1 MEQYKWLVS
10 GSRGFLGS
18 GLTAQLERS
27 SQEVIRGDRLCEYVP
42 KVDRVVDLAAYGNT
56 SGHAGDIYEIYRAN
70 VMRPINLIKAI
81 QAASP
86 DCKSII
92 FTSSSSVLIDKQTH
106 YSLSKQLLEKMAT
119 KFAEELHLPIVVIR
133 PSTVTGLGEAAAR
146 LIPKLID
153 SCLNGTE
160 MPFVTAPTHDYVDV
174 RDVVSA
180 ILLLSQGAR
189 GLAGR
194 VFNVSSNVCTTNQ
207 EVLEIVEAITGKKA
221 NVKLVKSMRPY
232 DNDKWVVDNGEMLK
246 LGWKPEIGLA
256 QSIQGMVEYERQR
269 PAKI

>member
-81 QAASP
+81 QTTSP
-86 DCKSII
+86 DCRSIMFI
-92 FTSSSSVLIDKQTH
+92 SSSSVLLDKQTH
-106 YSLSKQLLEKMAT
+106 YSLSKQALERMVI
-119 KFAEELHLPIVVIR
+119 KFAEEFQLPIVVIR
-133 PSTVTGLGEAAAR
+133 PSTVTGPGEAPQR

-160 MPFVTAPTHDYVDV
+160 MPFVPDPTHDYIDV
-174 RDVVSA
+174 RDVV
-180 ILLLSQGAR
+180 
-189 GLAGR
+189 
-194 VFNVSSNVCTTNQ
+194 
-207 EVLEIVEAITGKKA
+207 
-221 NVKLVKSMRPY
+221 
-232 DNDKWVVDNGEMLK
+232 
-246 LGWKPEIGLA
+246 
-256 QSIQGMVEYERQR
+256 
-269 PAKI
+269 